1 MLDIFKSLD
10 LDFRLFLQILFIN
23 LLIFLFI
30 YFYIFIFDLLDL
42 AKNGSCSRFVPNVQS
57 CRTFNQLLL
66 LLFKAYLSINHKL
79 NFTFSFIC
87 ALLYTMKKQTNI
99 NTEFQQM
106 LEITKSNYKEYF
118 KHWNYREFRKYK
130 KRLKLDLEN
139 NPLTLSKY
147 YDPVKSSIYNEINMP
162 IQGGKS
168 NKYWN
173 NKS

>member
-1 MLDIFKSLD
+1 M
-10 LDFRLFLQILFIN
+10 
-23 LLIFLFI
+23 
-30 YFYIFIFDLLDL
+30 LDL

-66 LLFKAYLSINHKL
+66 LLFVAYLSINHKL

-87 ALLYTMKKQTNI
+87 AYSQIMETKKL
-99 NTEFQQM
+99 NTEFHQM

-147 YDPVKSSIYNEINMP
+147 YKPTKSAIYNHINQS

-168 NKYWN
+168 NRYSHF
-173 NKS
+173 NK